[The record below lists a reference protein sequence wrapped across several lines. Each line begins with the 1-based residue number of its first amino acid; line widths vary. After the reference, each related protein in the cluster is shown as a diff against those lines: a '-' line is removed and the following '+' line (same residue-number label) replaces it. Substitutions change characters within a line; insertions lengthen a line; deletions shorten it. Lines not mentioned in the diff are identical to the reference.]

1 MAAHLVVAC
10 CRQMFSVGAVL
21 SVLCDCIRHLITAKY
36 IGPTRISPV
45 GPGVFGLLKTM
56 YLAV

>member
-1 MAAHLVVAC
+1 MRLYKA
-10 CRQMFSVGAVL
+10 
-21 SVLCDCIRHLITAKY
+21 LITAKY

-56 YLAV
+56 YLAI

>member
-1 MAAHLVVAC
+1 MSVHLIVAC
-10 CRQMFSVGAVL
+10 CRHVL
-21 SVLCDCIRHLITAKY
+21 RRCRIFRIMRLHKALITAKY